1 MENKEK
7 KNLQKYW
14 QKIYQKIRD
23 ITNLHEDTNIETT
36 LESIKK
42 DVEFKGA
49 NVWILF
55 FAVIVCSVGL
65 NINSTAVI
73 IGAMLIS
80 PLMGPINGVGL
91 AVGINDA
98 ELLRS
103 SLKNLLI
110 MILVGL
116 LASTFYFLITPLSD
130 AQSELLARTRP
141 TIFDVLIAFFG
152 GLAGIVAASRKEGK
166 ITVIAGVAIAT
177 ALMPPL
183 CTAGFGLATGQMK
196 YFGGA
201 FYLLF
206 LNSFF
211 IALATLLMVRYLHFP
226 VKHFV
231 NPAKGKVVRRT
242 ITLFSILVI
251 IPSVFLAWN
260 IIKESRFNTNAIRYV
275 QAMQKLDLFTE
286 TEIINVNRE
295 YSSKGGKIY
304 LSLIGKPLNERQ
316 IQFLQN
322 QLAEYGL
329 KGVQLSIKQTT
340 GTLDIGAQTAFITN
354 LLDKKDAELHKKDSL
369 IQALNAELLKIKNSG
384 IDEIQIAREVKV
396 QFPEIEKISF
406 SHSIFTDVHTLS
418 QDTVA
423 TIYLIWKENP
433 ENNEL
438 IKKLEEWLKVRLN
451 WEKMKVIEINE

>member
-1 MENKEK
+1 MWIQ
-7 KNLQKYW
+7 QK
-14 QKIYQKIRD
+14 
-23 ITNLHEDTNIETT
+23 
-36 LESIKK
+36 
-42 DVEFKGA
+42 
-49 NVWILF
+49 
-55 FAVIVCSVGL
+55 
-65 NINSTAVI
+65 
-73 IGAMLIS
+73 
-80 PLMGPINGVGL
+80 
-91 AVGINDA
+91 
-98 ELLRS
+98 
-103 SLKNLLI
+103 
-110 MILVGL
+110 
-116 LASTFYFLITPLSD
+116 
-130 AQSELLARTRP
+130 
-141 TIFDVLIAFFG
+141 
-152 GLAGIVAASRKEGK
+152 
-166 ITVIAGVAIAT
+166 
-177 ALMPPL
+177 
-183 CTAGFGLATGQMK
+183 
-196 YFGGA
+196 
-201 FYLLF
+201 
-206 LNSFF
+206 
-211 IALATLLMVRYLHFP
+211 
-226 VKHFV
+226 
-231 NPAKGKVVRRT
+231 KVVRRSIT
-242 ITLFSILVI
+242 IFSILVI

-260 IIKESRFNTNAIRYV
+260 VVKESRFNTNAIRYV

-340 GTLDIGAQTAFITN
+340 GTLDIGAQTAFISN

-369 IQALNAELLKIKNSG
+369 IQALNEELLKIKNLG

-423 TIYLIWKENP
+423 TVYLIWKENP

-451 WEKMKVIEINE
+451 WEKMKIIEINE

>member
-14 QKIYQKIRD
+14 QKIYQKIRN

-65 NINSTAVI
+65 NVNSTAVI

-98 ELLRS
+98 ELLRNA
-103 SLKNLLI
+103 LKNLLI

-116 LASTFYFLITPLSD
+116 LASTLYFLITPLSD

-211 IALATLLMVRYLHFP
+211 IALATLLMVRY
-226 VKHFV
+226 
-231 NPAKGKVVRRT
+231 
-242 ITLFSILVI
+242 
-251 IPSVFLAWN
+251 
-260 IIKESRFNTNAIRYV
+260 
-275 QAMQKLDLFTE
+275 
-286 TEIINVNRE
+286 
-295 YSSKGGKIY
+295 
-304 LSLIGKPLNERQ
+304 
-316 IQFLQN
+316 
-322 QLAEYGL
+322 
-329 KGVQLSIKQTT
+329 
-340 GTLDIGAQTAFITN
+340 
-354 LLDKKDAELHKKDSL
+354 
-369 IQALNAELLKIKNSG
+369 
-384 IDEIQIAREVKV
+384 
-396 QFPEIEKISF
+396 
-406 SHSIFTDVHTLS
+406 
-418 QDTVA
+418 
-423 TIYLIWKENP
+423 
-433 ENNEL
+433 
-438 IKKLEEWLKVRLN
+438 
-451 WEKMKVIEINE
+451 